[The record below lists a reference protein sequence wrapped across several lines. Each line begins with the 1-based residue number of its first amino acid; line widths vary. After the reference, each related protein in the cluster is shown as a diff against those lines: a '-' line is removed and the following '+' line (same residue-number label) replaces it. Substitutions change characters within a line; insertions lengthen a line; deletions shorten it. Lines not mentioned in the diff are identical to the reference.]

1 MKFKQFEDLKLDLVK
16 TAEKENTTRYYLDEL
31 FIKNNFKPKRTV
43 SGTAYEVITDNIN
56 ASFFINDKASYKGY
70 ITTKDETTQYSGKI
84 ETIVKVA
91 KQFIEQV
98 NELR

>member
-1 MKFKQFEDLKLDLVK
+1 MKFKQFEDLELDLVK
-16 TAEKENTTRYYLDEL
+16 SAEKENTTRYYLDEL
-31 FIKNNFKPKRTV
+31 FLKNNFKPRRTV

-56 ASFFINDKASYKGY
+56 SSFFIDDKASYKGY
-70 ITTKDETTQYSGKI
+70 ITTQDETIQYSGKI
-84 ETIVKVA
+84 ETVVKVA